1 MDETAALTPGAH
13 RGIRML
19 DGQESAYPGELI
31 TDGEL
36 RGVRV
41 DVAGVPEAL
50 WMFSGAEHV
59 AGVRDV
65 LRRRDG
71 HDALLPWCAERV
83 EVLLGRRAAASAP
96 LTAGEAVTLVG
107 SMLRGIVEVGDR
119 RLEGQWWLTDEA
131 RPLFAPGEGVD
142 CIASAVALIERLRE
156 IGVDRAMDRLLADIL
171 GGMGDLRVVQ
181 RSVERWE
188 RELTE
193 LAAPR
198 PLARDVFAPERVS
211 AIEAHRSRLPDDID
225 ALAEQPTLLRRLRTR
240 ATEAAEPL
248 RRLAAKRM
256 PARHPAAALQPRGGA
271 RAGRGRM
278 ALVGGAAAAVVLLG
292 GLMWPSPDEGSAAI
306 ESSVVETPAAPSADT
321 RAGTDAPTATDARES
336 AESAPDAVADGS
348 IEHRATELLASLAG
362 CADAGD
368 AACAQAVVAGAG
380 ALVQERLAGTDG
392 KRTVSAVEDYGDV
405 SVLRLGPSGER
416 GEQMLVLVRQED
428 GWLVRDVYDVADQP
442 SDVG

>member
-1 MDETAALTPGAH
+1 
-13 RGIRML
+13 ML

-142 CIASAVALIERLRE
+142 CTASAVALIERLRE

-171 GGMGDLRVVQ
+171 GGMGDRRVVR
-181 RSVERWE
+181 RSIERWE

-225 ALAEQPTLLRRLRTR
+225 ALAEQPTLLRRLR
-240 ATEAAEPL
+240 ACAAAAAEPL

-256 PARHPAAALQPRGGA
+256 PARHPAAAPQLRGGA

-321 RAGTDAPTATDARES
+321 RAGTDAATTATATDARES

-348 IEHRATELLASLAG
+348 IEHRATELLASVAG

-428 GWLVRDVYDVADQP
+428 RWLVRDVYDVADQP
-442 SDVG
+442 SAGG

>member
-1 MDETAALTPGAH
+1 
-13 RGIRML
+13 ML

-41 DVAGVPEAL
+41 DAAGVPEAL
-50 WMFSGAEHV
+50 WIFSGAEHV

-83 EVLLGRRAAASAP
+83 EMLLGRRAAASAP
-96 LTAGEAVTLVG
+96 LTTGEAVTLVG
-107 SMLRGIVEVGDR
+107 SLLRGIVEVGDR
-119 RLEGQWWLTDEA
+119 HLEGQWWLTDDA
-131 RPLFAPGEGVD
+131 RPLFAPGEGVE
-142 CIASAVALIERLRE
+142 CTASAVTLVERLRE

-171 GGMGDLRVVQ
+171 GGMGDRRVVR
-181 RSVERWE
+181 RSIERWE
-188 RELTE
+188 RALTE

-198 PLARDVFAPERVS
+198 PLMREVFAPERVS
-211 AIEAHRSRLPDDID
+211 AIEAHCSRLPHDVD
-225 ALAEQPTLLRRLRTR
+225 ALAEQPTLLRRLRAR

-248 RRLAAKRM
+248 RRIAAKRM
-256 PARHPAAALQPRGGA
+256 PARPRAAVPQPPAGA
-271 RAGRGRM
+271 RAGRGRV

-292 GLMWPSPDEGSAAI
+292 GLMWPSADEDSAAI
-306 ESSVVETPAAPSADT
+306 ESSVVDSDARGGGTRSGTAAPE
-321 RAGTDAPTATDARES
+321 PTPPTDARES

-348 IEHRATELLASLAG
+348 MEQRAAELLASVAG

-368 AACAQAVVAGAG
+368 TACAQAVAAGAG
-380 ALVQERLAGTDG
+380 ALVQERLAGTDP

-405 SVLRLGPSGER
+405 GVLRLGPSGER
-416 GEQMLVLVRQED
+416 GEQMLVLVREKD
-428 GWLVRDVYDVADQP
+428 RWLVRDVYDVADQP
-442 SDVG
+442 SDGG